1 MHQIIQAVGGKELSA
16 EMPPHLFLIK
26 IISSGSWSVRLDA
39 IFLLRRVVSSHRGPW
54 LAWLAWLP
62 PPPLL
67 LSSSLPNRQM
77 FFLPFFLPRLTNV
90 QRMITLVPELVHVHP
105 PSSA

>member
-1 MHQIIQAVGGKELSA
+1 MHQIIQAVGGKELFA
-16 EMPPHLFLIK
+16 EMPPHVSLIK

-39 IFLLRRVVSSHRGPW
+39 IFLLRRVVSSHRDPPS

-67 LSSSLPNRQM
+67 LS
-77 FFLPFFLPRLTNV
+77 
-90 QRMITLVPELVHVHP
+90 
-105 PSSA
+105 A

>member
-1 MHQIIQAVGGKELSA
+1 MHQIIQAVGGKELFA
-16 EMPPHLFLIK
+16 EMPPHVSLIK

-39 IFLLRRVVSSHRGPW
+39 IFLLRGVVSSHRGP
-54 LAWLAWLP
+54 WLAWLP

-77 FFLPFFLPRLTNV
+77 FFLPLFLPRLTNV